1 MLSATLA
8 QQIAGETT
16 EAIGY
21 NVIITDADGTVI
33 GSGDARRVGTFHEA
47 SVEVMRTQQ
56 SAWHTPEQARGLR
69 GVRPGITLP
78 LVVAGEAVGTV
89 GITGTPRQVRRFGL
103 LVRRQTEI
111 LLEESALLQSRLL
124 HEKALEDLVDQ
135 VTSYDPEVLDSELL
149 VAGARQLGFTLLQPR
164 VVVVLELTETRIG
177 PELLRTVRGV
187 FRQREDIVASHDAN
201 RCTVLASMRARTMP
215 RLAADVER
223 AVELVEQRFE
233 VAARAGIGS
242 RASTLEGMRDS
253 SQDAADALWL
263 GARVEP
269 GHAVTRIGDMRVT
282 QALAAVPHRRR
293 ERLVDTSLGPLVES
307 GGWPQLRET
316 IVAWCESGFNLVA
329 ASTALHIH
337 RNTLVYRLERIE
349 RLLEQP
355 WRDHR
360 AMLTLYVACLADQV
374 TPRSG

>member
-1 MLSATLA
+1 MLSSTLA

-21 NVIITDADGTVI
+21 NVIITDAEGTVI
-33 GSGDARRVGTFHEA
+33 GSGDADRVGTFHEA
-47 SVEVMRTQQ
+47 SVEVMRAQE
-56 SAWHTPEQARGLR
+56 SAWHTPQQARGLH

-78 LVVAGEAVGTV
+78 LVVADEAVGTV

-124 HEKALEDLVDQ
+124 HEKALEDLVGQ
-135 VTSYDPEVLDSELL
+135 VASYDPQVLDAELL

-164 VVVVLELTETRIG
+164 IAVLLDLTETPVG
-177 PELLRTVRGV
+177 PELLRTIRGV
-187 FRQREDIVASHDAN
+187 FRQREDIVATHSAN
-201 RCTVLASMRARTMP
+201 RCIVLASLRSRTMQ
-215 RLAADVER
+215 RLAADVDH
-223 AVELVEQRFE
+223 AAELIGQRFDIA
-233 VAARAGIGS
+233 VRAGIGS
-242 RASTLEGMRDS
+242 RATTLEGMRES

-263 GARVEP
+263 GARVAP
-269 GHAVTRIGDMRVT
+269 GRDVVRIGDMRAT

-293 ERLVDTSLGPLVES
+293 ERFVDAALGPLAHEVT
-307 GGWPQLRET
+307 WPQHRET
-316 IVAWCESGFNLVA
+316 ITVWCESGFNLVA
-329 ASTALHIH
+329 ASAALHIH
-337 RNTLVYRLERIE
+337 RNTLIYRLERIE

-355 WRDHR
+355 WRDHH

-374 TPRSG
+374 RPPSA